1 MYLRIHCRSLS
12 IRRGQA
18 RCHPTDEEAGQRGHL
33 LGIEQMSL
41 I

>member
-1 MYLRIHCRSLS
+1 MYLRIHCRSL
-12 IRRGQA
+12 RRGQA

-33 LGIEQMSL
+33 LGIEQLSL